1 MKFTYQRLHKVL
13 VGLSTGLFAVAA
25 HSAVIFSGSD
35 GTRSATVSFDV
46 VAGNLQVILTAT
58 SPADALI
65 PRHILTGVFFSLAG
79 DPTLTPMSAISGGA
93 TTTGGTPDFAAG
105 AAVGGEW
112 AYLSGLAQYSANQG
126 ISSSG
131 LGIFGP
137 GDRFPGGNLSGPV
150 SPDGVQFG
158 IASATDNPATGNAG
172 ITGVPITLNY
182 VTFLLD
188 DFSGSLADISNITFQ
203 YGTDLSEPSFPGTPG
218 RSIPEPSTLAL
229 LGVALLGVA
238 GLTRRRNAGR

>member
-1 MKFTYQRLHKVL
+1 MKSRIGLKVL
-13 VGLSTGLFAVAA
+13 VGLSAGLVAVAA

-35 GTRSATVSFDV
+35 GTRSATVSFDLI
-46 VAGNLQVILTAT
+46 AGSLQVTLTAT

-65 PRHILTGVFFSLAG
+65 PRHILTGVFFNLAG
-79 DPTLTPMSAISGGA
+79 DPGLTPMSAISGGA
-93 TTTGGTPDFAAG
+93 TTTGGSLDFAAG

-112 AYLSGLAQYSANQG
+112 AYLNGLAQYSANQG

-150 SPDGVQFG
+150 SPDGLQFG

-172 ITGVPITLNY
+172 VTGVPITLGS
-182 VTFLLD
+182 VTFMLAG
-188 DFSGSLADISNITFQ
+188 FGGSLADISNVTFQ
-203 YGTDLSEPSFPGTPG
+203 YGTDLSDPSVPGTPG
-218 RSIPEPSTLAL
+218 HSIPEPGTLAL
-229 LGVALLGVA
+229 LGVGLLGIA
-238 GLTRRRNAGR
+238 GLTRRRKVGR

>member
-1 MKFTYQRLHKVL
+1 MKARIGLKVL
-13 VGLSTGLFAVAA
+13 VGLSAGLVAAAA
-25 HSAVIFSGSD
+25 HSAVIFSGSV
-35 GTRSATVSFDV
+35 GTRSASVSFDV
-46 VAGNLQVILTAT
+46 IAGSLQVTLTAT
-58 SPADALI
+58 SPADALL
-65 PRHILTGVFFSLAG
+65 PTHILTGVFFNLAG
-79 DPTLTPMSAISGGA
+79 NPGLTPMSAISGGA

-137 GDRFPGGNLSGPV
+137 GDRFPGSNLAGPA

-158 IASATDNPATGNAG
+158 IASATDNPATGIA
-172 ITGVPITLNY
+172 ITGVPITLDS
-182 VTFLLD
+182 VTFMLAG
-188 DFSGSLADISNITFQ
+188 FGGSLTDISNVTFQ
-203 YGTDLSEPSFPGTPG
+203 YGTDLSDPSVPGTPG
-218 RSIPEPSTLAL
+218 RSIPEPDTLAL

-238 GLTRRRNAGR
+238 GLTRRRKVGR